1 MAYDHLMSLFTV
13 LCVAVLVGC
22 GLYACRRQPVR
33 QPSALQDVVMLWR
46 AGRMTADDAVTAL
59 MMMGQYTRAFT
70 AVDPLYDMPPD
81 VFMRV
86 LHRRLAHA
94 QRFRDDRRKTRP
106 KRAKT
111 LTRA

>member
-1 MAYDHLMSLFTV
+1 MPYDYLMSLFTV
-13 LCVAVLVGC
+13 LCVAVLVVC
-22 GLYACRRQPVR
+22 GLYACRQQPVR

-46 AGRMTADDAVTAL
+46 AGRLTAEDAVTAL

-70 AVDPLYDMPPD
+70 VVDPLYDMQPD

-94 QRFRDDRRKTRP
+94 QRLRDGRHNIRP
-106 KRAKT
+106 KRTRT